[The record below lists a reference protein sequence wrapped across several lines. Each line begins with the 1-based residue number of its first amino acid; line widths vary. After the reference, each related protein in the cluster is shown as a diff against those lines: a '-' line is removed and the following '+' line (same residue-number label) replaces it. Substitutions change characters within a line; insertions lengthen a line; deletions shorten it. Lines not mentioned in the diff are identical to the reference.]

1 MDHPSKGRYRSG
13 FGLLLAGLLVMPA
26 MPVEAAQRLG
36 QPNGATPDGQ
46 ELIARKGGGGGGG
59 SRAGRGGGGGSRSR
73 ASKGASGFRS
83 SGSGL
88 NRGASKPSGGWA
100 RQSNQKGGPSL
111 DSRNRSDSR
120 QGRGNDDRSG
130 NRSERAERAGD
141 RGDNRNQRRD
151 DRTATRD
158 DRSGNRDDRRD
169 DRSGNRD
176 DRRDDRNNNRDDRRD
191 DRWDRR
197 DDRWDD
203 RGNRWDRRWDR
214 WDNYPG
220 WARPGWGYA
229 RPWNYGW
236 YGGWAS
242 PSWGWWGASA
252 AAWGVTTLATAAI
265 INAAVDD
272 AVSSH
277 TTTIV
282 VPNTDYRLLYGSVE
296 PLNEESVSFSVESG
310 DREVAMNADCK
321 RGTLDGRNPSTAQ
334 EAELLNAACQVAFG
348 DV

>member
-26 MPVEAAQRLG
+26 MPVEAAQQLG
-36 QPNGATPDGQ
+36 PPSGATSDGQ

-59 SRAGRGGGGGSRSR
+59 GSRTR

-100 RQSNQKGGPSL
+100 SKSSQKGGPSL

-158 DRSGNRDDRRD
+158 DRSG
-169 DRSGNRD
+169 
-176 DRRDDRNNNRDDRRD
+176 NRDDRRD

>member
-1 MDHPSKGRYRSG
+1 MAHRQTARSRSV
-13 FGLLLAGLLVMPA
+13 FGVLLAGLLTLPA
-26 MPVEAAQRLG
+26 LPTEAAQRLLPAG
-36 QPNGATPDGQ
+36 QSLQDSQ
-46 ELIARKGGGGGGG
+46 ELIAKGGKGG
-59 SRAGRGGGGGSRSR
+59 GRGGGGGGASRGRS
-73 ASKGASGFRS
+73 SKGASGFKS
-83 SGSGL
+83 SGSSL
-88 NRGASKPSGGWA
+88 SRGTKKPSGGWT
-100 RQSNQKGGPSL
+100 SKSSQKGSPSL
-111 DSRNRSDSR
+111 DKRKSSDSR
-120 QGRGNDDRSG
+120 Q
-130 NRSERAERAGD
+130 
-141 RGDNRNQRRD
+141 
-151 DRTATRD
+151 ATKSD
-158 DRSGNRDDRRD
+158 GRRD

-176 DRRDDRNNNRDDRRD
+176 NRKDDRNDNRDGRQDDRTKNRDDRRDDNRKDRDKRQD

-203 RGNRWDRRWDR
+203 RAKHWDR

-236 YGGWAS
+236 YGGWAT
-242 PSWGWWGASA
+242 PSWGWWGPSA
-252 AAWGVTTLATAAI
+252 AAWGVTSLATAAI

-272 AVSSH
+272 AVDSH

-296 PLNEESVSFSVESG
+296 PVNDESVSFSVESG

-321 RGTLDGRNPSTAQ
+321 RGTLDGRNPSTSK

>member
-1 MDHPSKGRYRSG
+1 MGHPRNVRPRRG
-13 FGLLLAGLLVMPA
+13 FGLLLAGLLALPA
-26 MPVEAAQRLG
+26 LPTEAVQAFSAS
-36 QPNGATPDGQ
+36 PPAPHDSQ
-46 ELIARKGGGGGGG
+46 ELLARKGGGGGGG
-59 SRAGRGGGGGSRSR
+59 SRASRGGGSRGGGSRPR
-73 ASKGASGFRS
+73 ASGGASGFKS
-83 SGSGL
+83 SGSSL
-88 NRGASKPSGGWA
+88 NRGSNKPSGGWSS
-100 RQSNQKGGPSL
+100 RTNQKGGPSL
-111 DSRNRSDSR
+111 DARADRTSN
-120 QGRGNDDRSG
+120 RSG
-130 NRSERAERAGD
+130 NRA
-141 RGDNRNQRRD
+141 
-151 DRTATRD
+151 
-158 DRSGNRDDRRD
+158 DRSSSRNDRRD

-176 DRRDDRNNNRDDRRD
+176 DRRDDRSQNRDNRRDDRNNNRNERRD

-197 DDRWDD
+197 DDRWND
-203 RGNRWDRRWDR
+203 RADRWDRRWDR

-236 YGGWAS
+236 YGGWSS

-296 PLNEESVSFSVESG
+296 PLNEQSVSFSVESG
-310 DREVAMNADCK
+310 DRDVAMNADCK
-321 RGTLDGRNPSTAQ
+321 RGTLDGRNPGSAE

>member
-1 MDHPSKGRYRSG
+1 MRHPRTARPRRG
-13 FGLLLAGLLVMPA
+13 FGLLLAGLLALPA
-26 MPVEAAQRLG
+26 LPTGAAQAFSASVPAP
-36 QPNGATPDGQ
+36 QDSQ
-46 ELIARKGGGGGGG
+46 ELLARKGGGGGG
-59 SRAGRGGGGGSRSR
+59 SRGGRGGGGGSRPSASR
-73 ASKGASGFRS
+73 GASGFKS
-83 SGSGL
+83 SGSSL
-88 NRGASKPSGGWA
+88 NRGSNKPSGGWSS
-100 RQSNQKGGPSL
+100 RSNQKGGPSL
-111 DSRNRSDSR
+111 DARRSTDNRGNNRGDARSDRASNRNGNRDDRTSSRND
-120 QGRGNDDRSG
+120 
-130 NRSERAERAGD
+130 
-141 RGDNRNQRRD
+141 RRD
-151 DRTATRD
+151 DRN
-158 DRSGNRDDRRD
+158 GNRDDRRD
-169 DRSGNRD
+169 DRGQNRD
-176 DRRDDRNNNRDDRRD
+176 DRRDDRNDNRNERRD

-197 DDRWDD
+197 DDRWND
-203 RGNRWDRRWDR
+203 RGDRWDRRWDR

-272 AVSSH
+272 AVNSH

-296 PLNEESVSFSVESG
+296 PLNEQSVSFSVESG
-310 DREVAMNADCK
+310 DREVAMNADC
-321 RGTLDGRNPSTAQ
+321 RQGTLDGRNPSTAQ

>member
-1 MDHPSKGRYRSG
+1 MAHRQTVRSRNV
-13 FGLLLAGLLVMPA
+13 FGVLLAGLLTLPA
-26 MPVEAAQRLG
+26 LPTEAAQQLLEAPGSRWES
-36 QPNGATPDGQ
+36 Q
-46 ELIARKGGGGGGG
+46 ELIAKGGKGGGG
-59 SRAGRGGGGGSRSR
+59 SRGGGSRSGGGASR
-73 ASKGASGFRS
+73 ARSSKGASGFKS
-83 SGSGL
+83 SGSSL
-88 NRGASKPSGGWA
+88 NRGTKKPSGGWT
-100 RQSNQKGGPSL
+100 SKSSQKGGPSL
-111 DSRNRSDSR
+111 DKRKGSDSR
-120 QGRGNDDRSG
+120 Q
-130 NRSERAERAGD
+130 ATKGD
-141 RGDNRNQRRD
+141 GK
-151 DRTATRD
+151 RD
-158 DRSGNRDDRRD
+158 DRSNNRDNRQDDRSKNRDDRRD
-169 DRSGNRD
+169 DNRK
-176 DRRDDRNNNRDDRRD
+176 DRDKRQDE
-191 DRWDRR
+191 RWDRR

-203 RGNRWDRRWDR
+203 RAKYWDKRWDR

-242 PSWGWWGASA
+242 PSWGWWGPSA

-272 AVSSH
+272 AVDSH

-296 PLNEESVSFSVESG
+296 PVNDESVSFSVESG

>member
-1 MDHPSKGRYRSG
+1 MGHSRTARPRSG
-13 FGLLLAGLLVMPA
+13 FGLLLAGLLALPA
-26 MPVEAAQRLG
+26 LPAEAARTVSSS
-36 QPNGATPDGQ
+36 QPMSQ
-46 ELIARKGGGGGGG
+46 ETHELLARKGGGGGG
-59 SRAGRGGGGGSRSR
+59 SRGGRGGGGGGSRPR
-73 ASKGASGFRS
+73 ASKGSTGFKS
-83 SGSGL
+83 SGSSL
-88 NRGASKPSGGWA
+88 NRGSTKPSGGWST
-100 RQSNQKGGPSL
+100 RTNQKNGPSL
-111 DSRNRSDSR
+111 DARKGSDNRDNRTSSRN
-120 QGRGNDDRSG
+120 
-130 NRSERAERAGD
+130 
-141 RGDNRNQRRD
+141 
-151 DRTATRD
+151 
-158 DRSGNRDDRRD
+158 DRRD

-176 DRRDDRNNNRDDRRD
+176 DRRDDRSKNRDDRRD

-197 DDRWDD
+197 DDRWKD
-203 RGNRWDRRWDR
+203 RGDRWDRRWDR
-214 WDNYPG
+214 WDKYPG

-236 YGGWAS
+236 YGGWAT

-296 PLNEESVSFSVESG
+296 PLGEQSVSFSVESG
-310 DREVAMNADCK
+310 DREVAMNADC
-321 RGTLDGRNPSTAQ
+321 RQGTLDGRNPSTAQ

>member
-1 MDHPSKGRYRSG
+1 MGQPTTARCRRV
-13 FGLLLAGLLVMPA
+13 FGAVLAGLLTLPA
-26 MPVEAAQRLG
+26 LPADAAQQLLEPPG
-36 QPNGATPDGQ
+36 SQAGAQ
-46 ELIARKGGGGGGG
+46 ELIAKGGRGGGGGRASG
-59 SRAGRGGGGGSRSR
+59 SRGGGGGSRSR
-73 ASKGASGFRS
+73 ASKGASGFKS
-83 SGSGL
+83 SGSSL
-88 NRGASKPSGGWA
+88 NRGTKKPSGGWT
-100 RQSNQKGGPSL
+100 SKSSQKGGPSL
-111 DSRNRSDSR
+111 DKRKGSDSR
-120 QGRGNDDRSG
+120 QASK
-130 NRSERAERAGD
+130 GD
-141 RGDNRNQRRD
+141 G
-151 DRTATRD
+151 
-158 DRSGNRDDRRD
+158 RRD

-176 DRRDDRNNNRDDRRD
+176 NRQDDRSGNRDNRQDDRAKNRDDRRDDNRKDRDKRQD

-203 RGNRWDRRWDR
+203 RAKHWDR

-236 YGGWAS
+236 YGGWAT
-242 PSWGWWGASA
+242 PGWGWWGASA
-252 AAWGVTTLATAAI
+252 AAWGVTSLATAAI

-272 AVSSH
+272 AVESH

-296 PLNEESVSFSVESG
+296 PVNDQTVSFSIESG
-310 DREVAMNADCK
+310 DREVALNADCK
-321 RGTLDGRNPSTAQ
+321 RGTLDGRNPTTAQ

>member
-1 MDHPSKGRYRSG
+1 MAHRQTARPRSL
-13 FGLLLAGLLVMPA
+13 FGVLLAGLLTMPA
-26 MPVEAAQRLG
+26 LPMEAAQQLREAPESPWDS
-36 QPNGATPDGQ
+36 QS
-46 ELIARKGGGGGGG
+46 LIAKGGKGGGG
-59 SRAGRGGGGGSRSR
+59 SRGGGSRSR
-73 ASKGASGFRS
+73 ASKGASGFKS
-83 SGSGL
+83 SGSSL
-88 NRGASKPSGGWA
+88 NRGSKKPSGGWT
-100 RQSNQKGGPSL
+100 SKSSQKGGPSL
-111 DSRNRSDSR
+111 DKRKGSDSR
-120 QGRGNDDRSG
+120 QASK
-130 NRSERAERAGD
+130 GD
-141 RGDNRNQRRD
+141 G
-151 DRTATRD
+151 
-158 DRSGNRDDRRD
+158 RRD

-176 DRRDDRNNNRDDRRD
+176 NQKDDRSKNRDNRQDDRTKNRDDRRDDNRKDRDKRQD

-203 RGNRWDRRWDR
+203 RAKHWDR

-236 YGGWAS
+236 YGGWAT
-242 PSWGWWGASA
+242 PGWGWWGASA
-252 AAWGVTTLATAAI
+252 AAWGVTSLATAAI

-272 AVSSH
+272 AVDSH

-296 PLNEESVSFSVESG
+296 PVNDQSVSFSVESG
-310 DREVAMNADCK
+310 DREVALSADCK
-321 RGTLDGRNPSTAQ
+321 RGTLDGRNPSTSQ

>member
-1 MDHPSKGRYRSG
+1 MAHRQTARSRNV
-13 FGLLLAGLLVMPA
+13 FGVLLAGLLTLPA
-26 MPVEAAQRLG
+26 LPTEAAHQLLDAPG
-36 QPNGATPDGQ
+36 SHWESQ
-46 ELIARKGGGGGGG
+46 ELVAKGGKGGGGG
-59 SRAGRGGGGGSRSR
+59 SRGGGSRARSSR
-73 ASKGASGFRS
+73 GASGFKS
-83 SGSGL
+83 SGSSL
-88 NRGASKPSGGWA
+88 NRGTKKPSGGWT
-100 RQSNQKGGPSL
+100 SKSSQKGGPSL
-111 DSRNRSDSR
+111 DKRKGSDSR
-120 QGRGNDDRSG
+120 Q
-130 NRSERAERAGD
+130 ATKGD
-141 RGDNRNQRRD
+141 G
-151 DRTATRD
+151 
-158 DRSGNRDDRRD
+158 RRD

-176 DRRDDRNNNRDDRRD
+176 DRSGNRDNRQDDRAKNRDDRRDDNRKDRDKRQD

-203 RGNRWDRRWDR
+203 RGKRWDKRWDR

-236 YGGWAS
+236 YGGWAT
-242 PSWGWWGASA
+242 PGWGWWGPSA

-272 AVSSH
+272 AVEPH

-296 PLNEESVSFSVESG
+296 PLNDESVSFSIESG
-310 DREVAMNADCK
+310 DREVALNADCK

>member
-1 MDHPSKGRYRSG
+1 MGHPRNVRPRRG
-13 FGLLLAGLLVMPA
+13 FGLLLAGLLALPA
-26 MPVEAAQRLG
+26 LPTEAVQAFSAS
-36 QPNGATPDGQ
+36 PPAPHDSQ
-46 ELIARKGGGGGGG
+46 ELLARKGGGGGGG
-59 SRAGRGGGGGSRSR
+59 SRASRGGGSRGGGSRPR
-73 ASKGASGFRS
+73 ASGGSSGFKS
-83 SGSGL
+83 SGSSL
-88 NRGASKPSGGWA
+88 NRGSNKPSGGWSS
-100 RQSNQKGGPSL
+100 RTNQKGGPSL
-111 DSRNRSDSR
+111 DARADRTSNRNDNRADRSNSRN
-120 QGRGNDDRSG
+120 
-130 NRSERAERAGD
+130 
-141 RGDNRNQRRD
+141 
-151 DRTATRD
+151 
-158 DRSGNRDDRRD
+158 DRRD

-176 DRRDDRNNNRDDRRD
+176 DRRDDRSQNRDNRRDDRNNNRNERRD

-197 DDRWDD
+197 DDRWND
-203 RGNRWDRRWDR
+203 RADRWDRRWDR

-236 YGGWAS
+236 YGGWSS

-296 PLNEESVSFSVESG
+296 PLNEQSVSFSVESG

-321 RGTLDGRNPSTAQ
+321 RGTLDGRNPGSAE

>member
-1 MDHPSKGRYRSG
+1 MAHRQTVRSRNV
-13 FGLLLAGLLVMPA
+13 FGVLLAGLLTLPA
-26 MPVEAAQRLG
+26 LPTEAAQQLLEAPGSRWES
-36 QPNGATPDGQ
+36 Q
-46 ELIARKGGGGGGG
+46 ELIAKGGKGGGG
-59 SRAGRGGGGGSRSR
+59 SRGGGSRSGGGASR
-73 ASKGASGFRS
+73 ARSSKGASGFKS
-83 SGSGL
+83 SGSSL
-88 NRGASKPSGGWA
+88 NRGTKKPSGGWT
-100 RQSNQKGGPSL
+100 SKSSQKGGPSL
-111 DSRNRSDSR
+111 DKRKGSDSR
-120 QGRGNDDRSG
+120 Q
-130 NRSERAERAGD
+130 ATKGD
-141 RGDNRNQRRD
+141 G
-151 DRTATRD
+151 TRD
-158 DRSGNRDDRRD
+158 DRSNNRDNRQDDRSKNRDDRRD
-169 DRSGNRD
+169 DNRK
-176 DRRDDRNNNRDDRRD
+176 DRDKRQDE
-191 DRWDRR
+191 RWDRR

-203 RGNRWDRRWDR
+203 RAKYWDKRWDR

-242 PSWGWWGASA
+242 PSWGWWGPSA

-272 AVSSH
+272 AVDSH

-296 PLNEESVSFSVESG
+296 PVNDESVSFSVESG

>member
-1 MDHPSKGRYRSG
+1 MGHPLNVRPRRG
-13 FGLLLAGLLVMPA
+13 FGLLLAGLLALPA
-26 MPVEAAQRLG
+26 LPTEAVQAFSAS
-36 QPNGATPDGQ
+36 PPATHDSQ
-46 ELIARKGGGGGGG
+46 ELLARKGGGGGGG
-59 SRAGRGGGGGSRSR
+59 SRGGRGGGSRGGGSRPR
-73 ASKGASGFRS
+73 ASGGSSGFKS
-83 SGSGL
+83 SGSSL
-88 NRGASKPSGGWA
+88 NRGSNKPSGGWSS
-100 RQSNQKGGPSL
+100 RTNQKGGPSL
-111 DSRNRSDSR
+111 DARADRTSN
-120 QGRGNDDRSG
+120 RSG
-130 NRSERAERAGD
+130 NRAD
-141 RGDNRNQRRD
+141 RSSSRN
-151 DRTATRD
+151 DRKD
-158 DRSGNRDDRRD
+158 DRSSSRNDRRD

-176 DRRDDRNNNRDDRRD
+176 DRRDDRSQNRDERRDDRNNNRNERRD

-197 DDRWDD
+197 DDRWND
-203 RGNRWDRRWDR
+203 RADRWDRRWDR

-236 YGGWAS
+236 YGGWSS

-296 PLNEESVSFSVESG
+296 PLNEQSVSFSVESG

-321 RGTLDGRNPSTAQ
+321 RGTLDGRNPGSAE

>member
-1 MDHPSKGRYRSG
+1 MAHRQTVRSRNV
-13 FGLLLAGLLVMPA
+13 FGVLLAGLLTLPA
-26 MPVEAAQRLG
+26 LPTEAAQQLLEAPGSRWES
-36 QPNGATPDGQ
+36 Q
-46 ELIARKGGGGGGG
+46 ELIAKGGKGGGG
-59 SRAGRGGGGGSRSR
+59 SRGGGSRSGGGASR
-73 ASKGASGFRS
+73 ARSSKGASGFKS
-83 SGSGL
+83 SGSSL
-88 NRGASKPSGGWA
+88 NRGTKKPSGGWT
-100 RQSNQKGGPSL
+100 SKSSQKGGPSL
-111 DSRNRSDSR
+111 DKRKGSDSR
-120 QGRGNDDRSG
+120 Q
-130 NRSERAERAGD
+130 ATKGD
-141 RGDNRNQRRD
+141 GK
-151 DRTATRD
+151 RD
-158 DRSGNRDDRRD
+158 DRSNNRDNRQDDRSKNRDDRRD
-169 DRSGNRD
+169 DNRK
-176 DRRDDRNNNRDDRRD
+176 DRDKRQDE
-191 DRWDRR
+191 RWDRR

-203 RGNRWDRRWDR
+203 RAKYWDKRWDR

-236 YGGWAS
+236 YGGWAT
-242 PSWGWWGASA
+242 PSWGWWGPSA

-272 AVSSH
+272 AVDSH

-296 PLNEESVSFSVESG
+296 PVNDESVSFSVESG

>member
-1 MDHPSKGRYRSG
+1 MRHPRTARPRRG
-13 FGLLLAGLLVMPA
+13 FGLLLAGLLALLALPTG
-26 MPVEAAQRLG
+26 AAQAFSASVPAP
-36 QPNGATPDGQ
+36 QDSQ
-46 ELIARKGGGGGGG
+46 ELLARKGGGGGG
-59 SRAGRGGGGGSRSR
+59 SRGGRGGGGGSRPSASR
-73 ASKGASGFRS
+73 GASGFKS
-83 SGSGL
+83 SGSSL
-88 NRGASKPSGGWA
+88 NRGSNKPSGGWSS
-100 RQSNQKGGPSL
+100 RSNQKGGPSL
-111 DSRNRSDSR
+111 DARRSSDNRGNNRGFARSDRASNR
-120 QGRGNDDRSG
+120 NGNRDDRNG
-130 NRSERAERAGD
+130 N
-141 RGDNRNQRRD
+141 RD
-151 DRTATRD
+151 DRTSSR
-158 DRSGNRDDRRD
+158 NDRRD

-176 DRRDDRNNNRDDRRD
+176 DRRDDRGQNRDDRRDDRNDNRNERRD

-197 DDRWDD
+197 DDRWND
-203 RGNRWDRRWDR
+203 RGDRWDRRWDR

-272 AVSSH
+272 AVNSH

-296 PLNEESVSFSVESG
+296 PLNEQSVSFSVESG
-310 DREVAMNADCK
+310 DREVAMNADC
-321 RGTLDGRNPSTAQ
+321 RQGTLDGRNPSTAQ

>member
-1 MDHPSKGRYRSG
+1 MGHPRNVRPRRG
-13 FGLLLAGLLVMPA
+13 FGLLLAGLLALPA
-26 MPVEAAQRLG
+26 LPTEAVQAFSASPQA
-36 QPNGATPDGQ
+36 PHDSQ
-46 ELIARKGGGGGGG
+46 ELLARKGGGGGGG
-59 SRAGRGGGGGSRSR
+59 SRASRGGGSRGGGSRPR
-73 ASKGASGFRS
+73 ASGGASGFKS
-83 SGSGL
+83 SGSSL
-88 NRGASKPSGGWA
+88 NRGSNKPSGGWSS
-100 RQSNQKGGPSL
+100 RTNQKGGPSL
-111 DSRNRSDSR
+111 DARADRTSNRNDNRADRSNSRN
-120 QGRGNDDRSG
+120 
-130 NRSERAERAGD
+130 
-141 RGDNRNQRRD
+141 
-151 DRTATRD
+151 
-158 DRSGNRDDRRD
+158 DRRD

-176 DRRDDRNNNRDDRRD
+176 DRRDDRSQNRDNRRDDRNNNRNERRD

-197 DDRWDD
+197 DDRWND
-203 RGNRWDRRWDR
+203 RADRWDRRWDR

-236 YGGWAS
+236 YGGWSS

-296 PLNEESVSFSVESG
+296 PLNEQSVSFSVESG

-321 RGTLDGRNPSTAQ
+321 RGTLDGRNPGSAE

>member
-1 MDHPSKGRYRSG
+1 MGQRTTRRSRSI
-13 FGLLLAGLLVMPA
+13 FGVLLAGLLTLPVLPA
-26 MPVEAAQRLG
+26 EAV
-36 QPNGATPDGQ
+36 QPLQDIPASALDSHD
-46 ELIARKGGGGGGG
+46 LIAKGGRGGG
-59 SRAGRGGGGGSRSR
+59 SRGGGGRAGGSRSR
-73 ASKGASGFRS
+73 ASKGASGFKS
-83 SGSGL
+83 SGSSL
-88 NRGASKPSGGWA
+88 NRGSKQPSGGWT
-100 RQSNQKGGPSL
+100 SKSSQKGGPSL
-111 DSRNRSDSR
+111 DKRKGSDSR
-120 QGRGNDDRSG
+120 QASK
-130 NRSERAERAGD
+130 GD
-141 RGDNRNQRRD
+141 G
-151 DRTATRD
+151 
-158 DRSGNRDDRRD
+158 RRD

-176 DRRDDRNNNRDDRRD
+176 NRKDDRNTNKDNRRDDRAKNRDDRRDDNRKDRDKRQD

-203 RGNRWDRRWDR
+203 RAKHWDKRWDR

-236 YGGWAS
+236 YGGWAT
-242 PSWGWWGASA
+242 PGWGWWGASA
-252 AAWGVTTLATAAI
+252 AAWGVTSLATAAI

-272 AVSSH
+272 AVDSH

-296 PLNEESVSFSVESG
+296 PVDDQTVSFSIESG
-310 DREVAMNADCK
+310 DREVALNADCK
-321 RGTLDGRNPSTAQ
+321 RGTLDGRNPSTSQ

>member
-1 MDHPSKGRYRSG
+1 MDHPATARPPRG
-13 FGLLLAGLLVMPA
+13 FGLLLAGLLALPGL
-26 MPVEAAQRLG
+26 PSEAAQLAPG
-36 QPNGATPDGQ
+36 PASAPLDSP
-46 ELIARKGGGGGGG
+46 ELLARKGGGGGG
-59 SRAGRGGGGGSRSR
+59 SRAGRGGGGGSRPR
-73 ASKGASGFRS
+73 ASKGSSGFKS
-83 SGSGL
+83 SGSSL
-88 NRGASKPSGGWA
+88 NRGSKKPSGGWSS
-100 RQSNQKGGPSL
+100 RTNQKSGPSL
-111 DSRNRSDSR
+111 DAR
-120 QGRGNDDRSG
+120 QGSSKRSSDRGDARGDRASNRSG
-130 NRSERAERAGD
+130 NRDG
-141 RGDNRNQRRD
+141 NRNGNRD
-151 DRTATRD
+151 DRTSSRNERRD

-169 DRSGNRD
+169 DRSNNRD
-176 DRRDDRNNNRDDRRD
+176 DRRDNRSKDRNERRD

-197 DDRWDD
+197 DDRWND
-203 RGNRWDRRWDR
+203 RGDRWDRRWDR

-236 YGGWAS
+236 YGGWAT

-272 AVSSH
+272 AVNSH

-296 PLNEESVSFSVESG
+296 PLNEQSVSFSVESG
-310 DREVAMNADCK
+310 DREVALNADC
-321 RGTLDGRNPSTAQ
+321 RQGTLDGRNPSTAQ

>member
-1 MDHPSKGRYRSG
+1 MAHRQTVRPRSV
-13 FGLLLAGLLVMPA
+13 FGVLLAGLLTLPA
-26 MPVEAAQRLG
+26 LPLEAAQQLLEAPG
-36 QPNGATPDGQ
+36 SHWESQ
-46 ELIARKGGGGGGG
+46 ELVAKGGKGGGGGSRGGGSRGGGGG
-59 SRAGRGGGGGSRSR
+59 SRAKS
-73 ASKGASGFRS
+73 SKGASGFKS
-83 SGSGL
+83 SGSSL
-88 NRGASKPSGGWA
+88 NRGSTKPSGGWTTK
-100 RQSNQKGGPSL
+100 SNQKGGPSL
-111 DSRNRSDSR
+111 DKSKSSNSR
-120 QGRGNDDRSG
+120 QV
-130 NRSERAERAGD
+130 AK
-141 RGDNRNQRRD
+141 GDNRQGGKGD
-151 DRTATRD
+151 
-158 DRSGNRDDRRD
+158 GRRD

-176 DRRDDRNNNRDDRRD
+176 NNKDNRDNRQDDRAKNRDDRRD
-191 DRWDRR
+191 DNRKDRDKRQDKRWDRR

-203 RGNRWDRRWDR
+203 RSKRWDKRWDR

-242 PSWGWWGASA
+242 PSWGWWGPSA

-296 PLNEESVSFSVESG
+296 PVNDQSVSFAVESG
-310 DREVAMNADCK
+310 DREVTMNADCK
-321 RGTLDGRNPSTAQ
+321 RGTLDGRNPSTAR